1 MKDNEKQVRALGLCS
16 GGLDSILAG
25 LVLKHQGIDVT
36 WLSFETPFFNAD
48 KSRKASRRTGI
59 PLITMDIT
67 DTYLAMLKDPP
78 LGYGKHMNPCRDC
91 HALMF
96 RLAGDMMADSGYDFL
111 FSGEVAGQ
119 RPLSQ
124 TKQALRYVEKKSGFD
139 GMILRPLSA
148 RILPETEV
156 EKLGLVDRERL
167 MDFSGRSR
175 KPQIQL
181 AAELGLTDYPSPA
194 GGCLLTDKNYSIRLK
209 DLFDHDTPFGI
220 GDLHLLQFGRHIRL
234 NPSVKIIVGKTR
246 GDNQSILS
254 HYDPA
259 AYAVLDVRGVGSP
272 VILVP
277 VHADRQSLAVAAAVG
292 AGYTRIPAGQEA
304 EVRVRWPGGR
314 VETLTVTAMASDQV
328 KPMMLG

>member
-1 MKDNEKQVRALGLCS
+1 MTDNEKQVRALGLCS

-25 LVLKHQGIDVT
+25 LVLKKQGIDVT

-48 KSRKASRRTGI
+48 KSRKASRVTGI
-59 PLITMDIT
+59 PLITRDIT
-67 DTYLAMLKDPP
+67 DTYLTMLRHPP

-96 RLAGDMMADSGYDFL
+96 RLAGELMKSEGYHFL

-124 TKQALRYVEKKSGFD
+124 TKQALRYVEKQSGFD

-156 EKLGLVDRERL
+156 ETLGLVDRERL

-175 KPQIQL
+175 KPQIRL
-181 AAELGLTDYPSPA
+181 AAELGLTEYPAPA
-194 GGCLLTDKNYSIRLK
+194 GGCLLTDKNVSIRLK
-209 DLFDHDTPFGI
+209 DLFDQDQPFST
-220 GDLHLLQFGRHIRL
+220 GDLHLLKFGRHIRL

-246 GDNQSILS
+246 SDNQSILN

-259 AYAVLDVRGVGSP
+259 AYAVLDVMGVGSP

-277 VHADRQSLAVAAAVG
+277 VHADRQALVMAAAIG
-292 AGYTRIPAGQEA
+292 AGYTRILPGQTA
-304 EVRVRWPGGR
+304 EVRIQWPGR
-314 VETLTVTAMASDQV
+314 VETVSVPAMAPELV